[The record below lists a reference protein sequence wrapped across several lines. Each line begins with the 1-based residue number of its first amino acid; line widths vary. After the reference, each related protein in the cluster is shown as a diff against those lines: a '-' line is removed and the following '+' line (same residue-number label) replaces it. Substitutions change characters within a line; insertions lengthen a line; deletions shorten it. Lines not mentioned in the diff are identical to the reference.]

1 MVKKIYAMKT
11 KYYLKTSTLIVIC
24 FLMISSC
31 KKDVETKMNKENL
44 SYIENSHSSN
54 IVKNFIQQAQQV
66 KIGRI
71 LKDSEKLPIEEAIDF
86 IDESFS
92 YEYCYHQAN
101 IKDIKTITISIKIPI
116 IALEEKVYLVNALA
130 AYNEAVDKVRVK
142 YNDASDSKKVLYGV
156 SVINKGIDNSGDYI
170 DVDIIGK
177 VGIGNI
183 IASSS
188 DGWYWAQQSH
198 SCDEIILGTGAPE
211 VIESEVTFGL
221 NPVPSPNT
229 RIWFTDEPETPIIES
244 YANQA
249 KYRAQNPLDKFCD
262 YFIYYAE
269 GDNLDPTVLCL
280 EEDNGELSF
289 YIQSAS
295 SVFNILISENPQYAG
310 YSCKNLQVTDKEG
323 SIPIHYRS
331 HAYNFYIGIK
341 HVTITTP
348 VDPYP
353 KDISIDE

>member
-170 DVDIIGK
+170 DVDIIAK
-177 VGIGNI
+177 VGIGTI
-183 IASSS
+183 IATPF
-188 DGWYWAQQSH
+188 DGWFWAEHSH
-198 SCDEIILGTGAPE
+198 SCDQTILNVGAPE
-211 VIESEVTFGL
+211 VIENEVTFGL

-229 RIWFTDEPETPIIES
+229 RIWFTDETQISENNPKQT
-244 YANQA
+244 

-262 YFIYYAE
+262 YFIYYVE
-269 GDNLDPTVLCL
+269 GDNLDLTFYCL
-280 EEDNGELSF
+280 EEDNGELNF

-295 SVFNILISENPQYAG
+295 P
-310 YSCKNLQVTDKEG
+310 K
-323 SIPIHYRS
+323 P
-331 HAYNFYIGIK
+331 
-341 HVTITTP
+341 TIRW
-348 VDPYP
+348 
-353 KDISIDE
+353 I